1 MMDGVR
7 GQEHLSAAVSQWDLG
22 EVSTIS
28 RTLLGTV
35 NDTFIVSASQ
45 RLAVLRRHRTSEPA
59 AVLREHAL
67 MDLARWRGI
76 PCPALIPSRSGDLVV
91 VGGDGRLYSLFEHAP
106 GRQVSRGELT
116 TGQIAS
122 LGRTL
127 ARIHDAISDATPVN
141 QDSARRATENLPTP
155 TATAARIRHL
165 LRTVENRLAMTER
178 DRWAVQRLSS
188 RLDWLDRHPD
198 PAPAIRSREH
208 RPIHGD
214 YQESNV
220 FFGADDQ
227 VCAVIDWDQSEFG
240 SCAGEVVRTMALS
253 LGLDPSLCREF
264 LGAYRTVR
272 PLPLRDLDLEA
283 RIYGWRKLHD
293 TWIYNTVYLDGD
305 PRPSRFITAGSY
317 VSFLDQW
324 DDLRHWLGEA
334 QP

>member
-1 MMDGVR
+1 MMDRVS
-7 GQEHLSAAVSQWDLG
+7 GQEDLSAVVAHWDLG
-22 EVSTIS
+22 DVSTVS

-35 NDTFIVSASQ
+35 NDTFIVTASR
-45 RLAVLRRHRTSEPA
+45 RLAVLRRHRTSELA
-59 AVLREHAL
+59 VVLREHTL
-67 MDLARWRGI
+67 MDWARVRGI
-76 PCPALIPSRSGDLVV
+76 PCPALLPSRSGDPVV
-91 VGGDGRLYSLFEHAP
+91 LGADDRLYSLFEHAP
-106 GRQVSRGELT
+106 GRQVSRGELA
-116 TGQIAS
+116 TGQVAS

-127 ARIHDAISDATPVN
+127 ARIHDAISHATPVN

-155 TATAARIRHL
+155 TETAAGIRHL
-165 LRTVENRLAMTER
+165 LRTVESRPAMSER

-198 PAPAIRSREH
+198 PAPAIASRER

-227 VCAVIDWDQSEFG
+227 VCAVIDWDQSEYG

-253 LGLDPSLCREF
+253 FGLDPSLCREF
-264 LGAYRTVR
+264 LDGYRTVR
-272 PLPLRDLDLEA
+272 PLPWRDLDEEA

-293 TWIYNTVYLDGD
+293 TWIYSTVYLDGD

-317 VSFLDQW
+317 VPFMDQW
-324 DDLRHWLGEA
+324 DDLRRRLGEA